1 MGLLPEGA
9 SFEEQVADYFAAVR
23 GRGLMLS
30 ALDAELLSGWAE
42 AGVPFEVVARG
53 IRRAA
58 ERCAWDAREGE
69 GAPASLRGCRR
80 EVEGEMRKYLSRSAG
95 KPGPEDA
102 PRRPVEQERVEK
114 MKAALRRL
122 GRDLPE
128 LSAACERIA
137 AALGLRPAAD
147 LAAAGRAEEG
157 VLLAL
162 ARSLPFERRLS
173 LYRDAR
179 SMVPP
184 GSSARAK
191 RLALRV
197 HRAAALRRA
206 IALPAFW

>member
-30 ALDAELLSGWAE
+30 ALDAELLSAWGE
-42 AGVPFEVVARG
+42 AAVPFEVVARG

-58 ERCAWDAREGE
+58 EKRAYDARPGE
-69 GAPASLRGCRR
+69 EAPASLRACRR
-80 EVEGEMRKYLSRSAG
+80 EVEAEIRKYLARSAG
-95 KPGPEDA
+95 RPGSGE

-122 GRDLPE
+122 GRELPE
-128 LSAACERIA
+128 LSPSCERIA
-137 AALGLRPAAD
+137 LWLGARPAAD
-147 LAAAGRAEEG
+147 LASAARAEDA

-162 ARSLPFERRLS
+162 ARALPFERRVA
-173 LYRDAR
+173 LYREA
-179 SMVPP
+179 SSLVSP
-184 GSSARAK
+184 GSSARARK
-191 RLALRV
+191 LAVRV